1 MNKQGVPLFTVNR
14 KMARTPKSPATRS
27 MWLNGVALL
36 AFLVLIVLIILAAT
50 KTINLCGI
58 SPRSGKKSK
67 KSKKSKQS
75 KKGKQ
80 DAEDV
85 QPAEVRETQELLD
98 MTTSDAI
105 KEMDKMKK
113 AVVVIGQSTCP
124 ACRNCKQ
131 YFKQN
136 GMGKNVV
143 FVDLME
149 ASDDPEIMK
158 HPMIAKLYKMLGNGV
173 PFIAAVDVEKGS
185 VIQSETGF
193 SPERA
198 SAIAASAGFRPT
210 K

>member
-1 MNKQGVPLFTVNR
+1 
-14 KMARTPKSPATRS
+14 

-50 KTINLCGI
+50 KKINLCGI
-58 SPRSGKKSK
+58 SQRSGKKSK
-67 KSKKSKQS
+67 KSKKSK
-75 KKGKQ
+75 KKQQQEEQQGQ
-80 DAEDV
+80 QADSD
-85 QPAEVRETQELLD
+85 VREAKELLD

-105 KEMDKMKK
+105 KQMDKMKK

-131 YFKQN
+131 YYKQQ

-149 ASDDPEIMK
+149 AADNPEVMK

-173 PFIAAVDVEKGS
+173 PFIAAVDVENGS

-198 SAIAASAGFRPT
+198 SAIAASAGFRPQ